1 MLVRRYK
8 GKKKTTLEDVMPKP
22 VFQPEK
28 EEVENTPVFE
38 TKPEQ
43 EEVENNEMVDNNEQE
58 ASEKKSKSKKG
69 RK

>member
-1 MLVRRYK
+1 MLVRRHK

-22 VFQPEK
+22 VFQPEQ
-28 EEVENTPVFE
+28 EEKVED
-38 TKPEQ
+38 TKP
-43 EEVENNEMVDNNEQE
+43 VNNNEQE